1 MNANK
6 TMERYQN
13 IKKRRFAVSKAKQGK
28 TYNNQLSQVCDLIR
42 KKGLEDR
49 MMETLIRIKKA

>member
-1 MNANK
+1 MNATK
-6 TMERYQN
+6 KMEQYQDA
-13 IKKRRFAVSKAKQGK
+13 KKRRFAVNKAKQGK